1 MLGVPAVRRTVEPR
15 HDRLV
20 AAIGYIVHQ
29 ATIATVEIERF
40 QNAEVAVIL
49 DVTARIAGS
58 LVKVDDTGIQAMSR
72 IEFAEH
78 CAMQALIVSHTSEFH
93 TPEHRAFPFG
103 DLNSP
108 HATPRIH
115 DALRREPVMGDDPVA
130 II

>member
-1 MLGVPAVRRTVEPR
+1 MGMPAVRRTVEPR

-29 ATIATVEIERF
+29 ATIAAIEVERF

-72 IEFAEH
+72 IEFTEH
-78 CAMQALIVSHTSEFH
+78 CAMQPLIVSHTSEFH
-93 TPEHRAFPFG
+93 TPNTGLSR
-103 DLNSP
+103 SVISIRR
-108 HATPRIH
+108 TPPPEFMMPSGANPSWARI
-115 DALRREPVMGDDPVA
+115 PSQ
-130 II
+130 